1 MGSLES
7 HVPVADIY
15 EGLGQYR
22 LSCLR
27 AAQFHTVF
35 CDWYIKHWRPKTFST
50 LQGAEDSRCGLC
62 FRDWTSHLGV
72 KLQHC
77 SHQQHLFRLAVIK
90 GTLPGFEKWS

>member
-35 CDWYIKHWRPKTFST
+35 CDWYIKHWPLKTLSH
-50 LQGAEDSRCGLC
+50 
-62 FRDWTSHLGV
+62 FRVRRTVDVAYAS
-72 KLQHC
+72 
-77 SHQQHLFRLAVIK
+77 
-90 GTLPGFEKWS
+90 GTGHHTWG